1 MTRLK
6 TMMKSALVLALFT
19 PSLVLAQVFPNSQP
33 LPTSPQVTL
42 SDENTIGEFEVQHP
56 RTVNMT
62 QADFN
67 APGNSAAV
75 LVRARVGL
83 HYSFGSGMFISPNVF
98 VTAAHVFNND
108 DGTPLPADAYAY
120 TQGSNSAYQAGTFEP
135 NGISYAFTG
144 ADMHYYNKTAYK
156 PSTPTDLVAVVVKT
170 PMQLTYPGA
179 EFNELASTTANLSQV
194 RTLGYPA
201 NADGT
206 NLVLGALYQSI
217 GNLTAPPSLADIG
230 MGMSDGDSIEG
241 VSGGG
246 VLNSSNQ
253 VVGIHTNA
261 FLFDTG
267 NKPGFIKFSP
277 EQRQWLNNLVEANK
291 VTGWKEYN
299 GDHYYFD
306 QKGRL
311 LKNQTKTLD
320 GEEYNFDSTG
330 KATALNQ
337 TRTAPAPSST
347 TPSSSASTS
356 NSNSTSSTSTSST
369 TKKTKTDTTTSSSQY
384 PSKFV
389 KPRVK
394 TDQQAVTATKSKTSK
409 TTKNYMIPIVSILVA
424 CFTLGFGGSIYLS
437 RK

>member
-6 TMMKSALVLALFT
+6 TMMKSALVIALFT
-19 PSLVLAQVFPNSQP
+19 PSLVFAQVFPNSQP

-75 LVRARVGL
+75 LVRTRVGL

-120 TQGSNSAYQAGTFEP
+120 TQGSNNAYQAGTFEP
-135 NGISYAFTG
+135 NGASYAFTG
-144 ADMHYYNKTAYK
+144 TDMHYYNKAAYK
-156 PSTPTDLVAVVVKT
+156 PSTPTDLIAVVVKT
-170 PMQLTYPGA
+170 PMQLTYPEA

-201 NADGT
+201 NADGI

-217 GNLTAPPSLADIG
+217 GNITAPPSLADIG

-246 VLNSSNQ
+246 VLNNSNQ

-306 QKGRL
+306 QKGHL

-320 GEEYNFDSTG
+320 GEEYRFDATG
-330 KATALNQ
+330 KAIALNQ
-337 TRTAPAPSST
+337 TRTAPVT
-347 TPSSSASTS
+347 TPSSTSTS
-356 NSNSTSSTSTSST
+356 NSSSTSSSSTSSTSST
-369 TKKTKTDTTTSSSQY
+369 KEKEKTETTTSSSQY

-394 TDQQAVTATKSKTSK
+394 TDQQAVTATKPKTSNSQ
-409 TTKNYMIPIVSILVA
+409 TKNYMIPIVSILVA
-424 CFTLGFGGSIYLS
+424 CFTLGFSGSIYLS
-437 RK
+437 KK